1 MPARTPIFAVMAL
14 TLPASLFAADA
25 GAPAQRPWLAFGSL
39 GLNVSSDPLPGDAF
53 LAVAVRRRLG
63 RHLAFEAALG
73 PGLPVSTLAKDP
85 SGGNREVDL
94 GSGLHGLAL
103 LHVGRDLTK
112 SGRTRLSIGAGPS
125 FVSGDVF
132 GTVPMAR
139 AELAF
144 EWRFARRAV
153 FTAST
158 GYESA
163 LRTSR
168 EPFPAAQCL
177 HSSGCPPHYKAG
189 TGQVSTRYGIGFV
202 F

>member
-1 MPARTPIFAVMAL
+1 MPSRVPIFAILAL
-14 TLPASLFAADA
+14 SLSAPVFAAD
-25 GAPAQRPWLAFGSL
+25 PAALPERPWALSGNL

-53 LAVAVRRRLG
+53 LAVSLRRRLG
-63 RHLAFEAALG
+63 RRFALEAALG
-73 PGLPVSTLAKDP
+73 PGLPVKTLAKDP
-85 SGGNREVDL
+85 AGGTRDVDL

-103 LHVGRDLTK
+103 LRVQQDLTR
-112 SGRTRLSIGAGPS
+112 SGRMRLSLGAGPS

-139 AELAF
+139 AELGF
-144 EWRFARRAV
+144 EWRFSDRALFSV
-153 FTAST
+153 ST

-163 LRTSR
+163 LKTSP
-168 EPFPAAQCL
+168 EPFQPALCL
-177 HSSGCPPHYKAG
+177 HSSGCPPRYEAG